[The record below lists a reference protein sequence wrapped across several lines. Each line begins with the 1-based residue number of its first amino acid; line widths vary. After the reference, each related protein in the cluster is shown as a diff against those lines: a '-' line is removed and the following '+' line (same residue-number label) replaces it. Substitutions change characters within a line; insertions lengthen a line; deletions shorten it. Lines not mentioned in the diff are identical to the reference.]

1 MAEKR
6 RGKSLST
13 QLSGPFSRCV
23 EDKKLR
29 EMQTT
34 DIWLVKLHKE
44 AMTLSG
50 PFML

>member
-1 MAEKR
+1 MEEKR
-6 RGKSLST
+6 KRKSLST
-13 QLSGPFSRCV
+13 QLSGPFSGSV

-34 DIWLVKLHKE
+34 DIWLVKLHKK
-44 AMTLSG
+44 AMTVSG